1 MPSLSSARI
10 SPGSDPA
17 IKRLIASQ
25 AQRLMIERL
34 PRAFYQRD
42 VLEVAPQ
49 LLGQHLVRMG
59 PEGRRSTYVITE
71 TEAYRGEED
80 LACHASKGRT
90 PRNEVMYGE
99 GGHLYM
105 YLIYGMYWMMNVV
118 TGPAGTPQA
127 VLFRGIREANGPGK
141 LTRLLGV
148 DRGFYGEDLVSS
160 ERIWIEEAGAVPE
173 YTTAPRVGIDYAAD
187 PWKSKA
193 WRFLMLV

>member
-1 MPSLSSARI
+1 MDR
-10 SPGSDPA
+10 
-17 IKRLIASQ
+17 RL
-25 AQRLMIERL
+25 QRE
-34 PRAFYQRD
+34 FYERD

-49 LLGQHLVRMG
+49 LLGQHLVRIG
-59 PEGRRSTYVITE
+59 PEGRRSSYVITE

-90 PRNEVMYGE
+90 PRTEVMYGE

-118 TGPAGTPQA
+118 TGPAETPQA
-127 VLFRGIREANGPGK
+127 VLFRGIREAYGPGK

-148 DRGFYGEDLVSS
+148 DRDFYGEDLVSS
-160 ERIWIEEAGAVPE
+160 GRIWIEESGAVPE

-193 WRFLMLV
+193 WRFLMLDSKP